1 MGLARGPPTPM
12 EDRVRTIALED
23 GRYAPEA
30 IRFLL
35 EGLEYAIEISGRGQ
49 LKGQARHVTGTE
61 VLAGLQR
68 FAKEL
73 FGPLTP
79 QVWRSW
85 GVNQAIDWGHIVF
98 LLVDSGILSRQESDS
113 IEDFRT
119 ELDYE
124 QEFVEGYELQLPLR
138 L

>member
-1 MGLARGPPTPM
+1 M
-12 EDRVRTIALED
+12 EDRVRAIALED
-23 GRYAPEA
+23 GRYSPEA

-49 LKGQARHVTGTE
+49 LKGQARHVTGAE
-61 VLAGLQR
+61 VLLGLCR

-85 GVNQAIDWGHIVF
+85 GVHQPIDWGHIVF

-119 ELDYE
+119 DLDYE
-124 QEFVEGYELQLPLR
+124 QEFGEGYEVKLPLR